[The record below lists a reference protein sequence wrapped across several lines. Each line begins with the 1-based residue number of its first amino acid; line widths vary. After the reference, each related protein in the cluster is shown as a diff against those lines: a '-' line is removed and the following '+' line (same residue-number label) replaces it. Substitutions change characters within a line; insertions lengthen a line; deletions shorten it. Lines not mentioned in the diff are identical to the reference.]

1 MIFLSGVNLSKTAKS
16 FEVGQSASFS
26 KTITEQD
33 LFGFADLSGDFN
45 PVHVVE
51 SYAKS
56 TMFGQRIA
64 HGMLTASLI
73 SAVLGM
79 QLPGPGSIYL
89 SQSVRFLRPVHI
101 GDTLTATV
109 EVTDWNTDR
118 GILTL
123 TNKITNQNGTTVLTG
138 ESVTLVRD

>member
-1 MIFLSGVNLSKTAKS
+1 MSKTAKS
-16 FEVGQSASFS
+16 YEIGQTASYS

-33 LFGFADLSGDFN
+33 ILGFANISGDFN

-51 SYAKS
+51 SYAKT
-56 TMFGQRIA
+56 TMFGERIS

-79 QLPGPGSIYL
+79 QLPGPGCIYL
-89 SQSVRFLRPVHI
+89 SQSVRFLKPVHI

-109 EVTDWNTDR
+109 EVKEWNPDR
-118 GILTL
+118 AIITL
-123 TNKITNQNGTTVLTG
+123 GNRITNQKGETVLTG
-138 ESVTLVRD
+138 ESMALVRD